1 MNNKAL
7 IPLSALIVGSTIT
20 FASLNKHDSFPT
32 TEQWLGLMVAY
43 TGISIASDLGFKP
56 AGGFAAL
63 LMVTVF
69 VTRGTEAVEY
79 LSPKTTGKKMKK
91 SKKKLQ
97 NNPTVHTT
105 TEKRYG

>member
-1 MNNKAL
+1 MNNKGL

-20 FASLNKHDSFPT
+20 FASLNKYDKFPS

-43 TGISIASDLGFKP
+43 TGISLASDVGFKP

-69 VTRGTEAVEY
+69 VSRGTEAIEY
-79 LSPKTTGKKMKK
+79 LSPKTTGKKVKK
-91 SKKKLQ
+91 TRKRQ
-97 NNPTVHTT
+97 QGNPTVISE
-105 TEKRYG
+105 TERYG